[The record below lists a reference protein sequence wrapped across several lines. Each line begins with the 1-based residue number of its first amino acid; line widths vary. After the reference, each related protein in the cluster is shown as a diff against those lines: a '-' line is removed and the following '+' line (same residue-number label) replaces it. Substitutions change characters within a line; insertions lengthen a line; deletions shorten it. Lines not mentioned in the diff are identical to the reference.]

1 MGNLCGKQSKDSF
14 DGPGRVLGAAPTP
27 SNNAKASVPKQAK
40 PKVGGPPRTLG
51 GESSTG
57 GDARSAAAAAA
68 EFARQAND
76 NNGLDAR
83 ASKTATGD
91 LAKKLEAQKKQTHN
105 QTLQQVAQENLAQRQ
120 ADAATEA
127 RNYN

>member
-68 EFARQAND
+68 E
-76 NNGLDAR
+76 AR